1 MVRRLVVRPWALRES
16 MITVSVVI
24 PTYNRAA
31 LVRES
36 INSVLAQSRKDVEIL
51 VVDDG
56 STDDTP
62 RIERDY
68 TERIVYLR
76 QDNRGLNA
84 ARNAA
89 IARARGQYIALL
101 DSDDLHLPWTIDL
114 LVAMLDRFPQAGFAY
129 ADFLILR
136 GDRPPFGPGLK
147 SWHGADFRWES
158 VLGPGHSAAGL
169 GLQMPDRP
177 DHRDFQVHTGDIYAA
192 SLSGPQVLPSASM
205 FRRDCLGD
213 LRFPEFDSLCGDWE
227 FFARLS
233 HSHGAVYADVPA
245 ALNRS
250 HEDAVRLTR
259 TDRAIQLKAK
269 FDLIERLWRQDPE
282 FLAAHRESVD
292 ARQFDLLLAL
302 AQCHLL
308 RDDPVRALTAL
319 ALAAPLRRGR
329 KKRQWH
335 AVSVAA
341 RLPGAS
347 AFLRFGHSLRGWIW
361 GGRMRRSVS

>member
-1 MVRRLVVRPWALRES
+1 

-36 INSVLAQSRKDVEIL
+36 IDSVLAQSRKDVEIL

-68 TERIVYLR
+68 AGRIVYLR

-101 DSDDLHLPWTIDL
+101 DSDDLHLPWTINL
-114 LVAMLDRFPQAGFAY
+114 LVGLLGRFPQAGFAY

-147 SWHGADFRWES
+147 SWHGANFRWES
-158 VLGPGHSAAGL
+158 VFGPGQSSAGL
-169 GLQMPDRP
+169 GLQFPDGLA
-177 DHRDFQVHTGDIYAA
+177 HREFPVYTGDIYAA
-192 SLSGPQVLPSASM
+192 SLSGPQVPPCASM
-205 FRRDCLGD
+205 FRRDRIGD

-233 HSHGAVYADVPA
+233 HRHGAVYADVPV

-259 TDRAIQLKAK
+259 TDRAIQLESK
-269 FDLIERLWRQDPE
+269 FDLVERLWRQDPE

-302 AQCHLL
+302 AKCHLL

-319 ALAAPLRRGR
+319 ARAAPLRRRR
-329 KKRQWH
+329 KTRQWH
-335 AVSVAA
+335 AVSTAA

-347 AFLRFGHSLRGWIW
+347 AILRQGQSLRGWIA
-361 GGRMRRSVS
+361 GDRKRRARA